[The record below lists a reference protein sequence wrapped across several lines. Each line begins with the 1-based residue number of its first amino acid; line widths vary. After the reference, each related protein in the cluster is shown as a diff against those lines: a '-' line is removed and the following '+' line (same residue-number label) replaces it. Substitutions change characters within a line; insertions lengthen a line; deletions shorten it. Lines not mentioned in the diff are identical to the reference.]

1 MSADSTDEF
10 LAALLRALADL
21 FEPIARAAAGPDSL
35 NALLHELG
43 WTLDAPG
50 QTTFDAIQ
58 VLADAVVSLASQ
70 ADALGGDDEGAKSKA
85 VRAAGTAVSK
95 IATGVA
101 ELSAKQPSLPAPFHD
116 AGLPEKVLNLL
127 VYDYLAFHKPR
138 LFAILRLAGI
148 LDEEFKPRPSQ
159 GADELVVDYVE
170 RQLVLT
176 RVGDLVTDPA
186 SLPRKVYGWGTPD
199 FRAGKLIRVLETA
212 GAAYGLAVSAETD
225 AGMHL
230 YWQDGAI
237 ATNAQ
242 RSLALPVWSS
252 VIATSD
258 GHVSAAQLDLVIVPI
273 PPGSALG
280 AATDKPEGIA
290 FFPRFGGQLSATIQL
305 TEGVDLTFSGGIED
319 EGLIRAE
326 LRPSGSEVKVYI
338 AAQDIDAVSMA
349 ARVDVAPNAPFVV
362 LGTPKS
368 SRLEI
373 AKAHAELGVALKLGA
388 PHMHIDTG
396 VDKASIVIDLGK
408 GDGFLQKLLG
418 GEPQQLDFGA
428 GVRWSTDEGLRFNGT
443 ATLRLELPVHLDLA
457 GVVQIDT
464 IHLVL
469 GASADPP
476 PAAQLEVSVTGGLK
490 LGPVAA
496 QVDRL
501 GVAMKLAKLPP
512 GQHHGALGDMDLV
525 FGFKP
530 PNGLGFVIDAGPVKG
545 GGFVSFDPE
554 AGEYAGIL
562 QLEVADEFAI
572 KAIGILATKMPDGRT
587 GFSLLM
593 IITAEFP
600 PIQLGYGFSLN
611 GVGGALGINRTMN
624 RQFLTNGIH
633 SGALESIL
641 FPPDPVA
648 HANQVISNLKQ
659 GFPIA
664 DGRFLF
670 GPMVKLAWGASIIT
684 LEVGVLLELP
694 MPVRLALLGR
704 LACAL
709 PEEEDAVVLLQVDIL
724 GFIDFGSGDI
734 SIDAT
739 LFGSKVAAFPITG
752 GFAVRINVGASPSF
766 ALAAGGFHPRA
777 ILPPGFPKLDRL
789 GIAISSG
796 ENPRLRLEAYFGLT
810 TNTVQVGARA
820 DFHVAADLGVL
831 GSFSATAD
839 LGFDAVFNFGPF
851 SFKVEIYGSLSIQ
864 RGGADVCSADLHF
877 TLEGVTPWH
886 VHGSATLHFLG
897 DHEMHF
903 DRTFGEAGPVETL
916 SPVNVAGSVVD
927 AIAASTAWGARPP
940 GDAHSYVTLRD
951 TGADGVLLHPLS
963 ELTVHQR
970 VAPLKTQLDKF
981 GNGPIDGTHTISIDA
996 VAITGMGTHGADDLD
1011 DLDDTFVP
1019 GQFFELTDD
1028 EKFKRPAFERLP
1040 AGVKVRTASFSTAST
1055 TQMADQ
1061 HYVTITV
1068 DDVTQMPSDD
1078 RGDLS
1083 KAHRVTEDVRATM
1096 AELGGAGESKLA
1108 RAGRYAAPSQ
1118 GISVSEPRWAVAG
1131 RDDLASAA
1139 SYATYTVAA
1148 RAVADPASTQIV
1160 ADYEAVAA

>member
-1 MSADSTDEF
+1 VITSSQI
-10 LAALLRALADL
+10 DL
-21 FEPIARAAAGPDSL
+21 VVVAIPVDA
-35 NALLHELG
+35 
-43 WTLDAPG
+43 APG
-50 QTTFDAIQ
+50 T
-58 VLADAVVSLASQ
+58 
-70 ADALGGDDEGAKSKA
+70 
-85 VRAAGTAVSK
+85 TAV
-95 IATGVA
+95 G
-101 ELSAKQPSLPAPFHD
+101 
-116 AGLPEKVLNLL
+116 
-127 VYDYLAFHKPR
+127 
-138 LFAILRLAGI
+138 
-148 LDEEFKPRPSQ
+148 
-159 GADELVVDYVE
+159 
-170 RQLVLT
+170 
-176 RVGDLVTDPA
+176 
-186 SLPRKVYGWGTPD
+186 
-199 FRAGKLIRVLETA
+199 
-212 GAAYGLAVSAETD
+212 GLA
-225 AGMHL
+225 L
-230 YWQDGAI
+230 
-237 ATNAQ
+237 
-242 RSLALPVWSS
+242 
-252 VIATSD
+252 
-258 GHVSAAQLDLVIVPI
+258 
-273 PPGSALG
+273 
-280 AATDKPEGIA
+280 
-290 FFPRFGGQLSATIQL
+290 FPRFRIDGEIDVEVAAGISLKATANIA
-305 TEGVDLTFSGGIED
+305 D
-319 EGLIRAE
+319 EGLVRAE
-326 LRPSGSEVKVYI
+326 LRPSGSRLFVDPTIQSASVAI
-338 AAQDIDAVSMA
+338 RA
-349 ARVDVAPNAPFVV
+349 DVAPAKPYVVVGAP
-362 LGTPKS
+362 TS

-373 AKAHAELGVALKLGA
+373 ATAHAELGVALKLGA

-418 GEPQQLDFGA
+418 GEPQQLDFGV

-469 GASADPP
+469 GASAAAQPS
-476 PAAQLEVSVTGGLK
+476 AQLEVSVTGGLK

-496 QVDRL
+496 QVDRI
-501 GVAMKLAKLPP
+501 GVAMKLVRLPA
-512 GQHHGALGDMDLV
+512 GRHDGALGDMDLV

-572 KAIGILATKMPDGRT
+572 KAIGILATKMPDGRP

-624 RQFLTNGIH
+624 REFLTNGIH

-664 DGRFLF
+664 EGRFLF

-684 LEVGVLLELP
+684 LEVGILLELP

-796 ENPRLRLEAYFGLT
+796 DNPRLRLEAYFGVT
-810 TNTVQVGARA
+810 TNTIQVGARA

-839 LGFDAVFNFGPF
+839 LGFDALFNFGPF
-851 SFKVEIYGSLSIQ
+851 SFKVDIYGSLSIQ
-864 RGGADVCSADLHF
+864 RGGADLCSADLRF
-877 TLEGVTPWH
+877 ILEGVTPWH
-886 VHGSATLHFLG
+886 VHGNATLHFLG
-897 DHEMHF
+897 DHDMHF
-903 DRTFGEAGPVETL
+903 DRTFGDAGAVETL
-916 SPVNVAGSVVD
+916 SPVNVAGSVRD
-927 AIAASTAWGARPP
+927 AVAADTAWGARPP

-951 TGADGVLLHPLS
+951 TGDAGMLLHPLS

-981 GNGPIDGTHTISIDA
+981 GNGPIDGAHTISIEQ
-996 VAITGMGTHGADDLD
+996 VAITGMGGVQGVDDLE
-1011 DLDDTFVP
+1011 DTFVP
-1019 GQFFELTDD
+1019 GQFFQMTDD

-1040 AGVKVRTASFSTAST
+1040 AGVKVRTASFATATSQT
-1055 TQMADQ
+1055 ADQ
-1061 HYVTITV
+1061 HYITITV
-1068 DDVTQMPSDD
+1068 DDVKQRLTDD
-1078 RGDLS
+1078 RGDDLS
-1083 KAHRVTEDVRATM
+1083 KAHRVSEDVRATM

-1108 RAGRYAAPSQ
+1108 PAGRYASPSQ
-1118 GISVSEPRWAVAG
+1118 GIVVGEPRWVVAG
-1131 RDDLASAA
+1131 RDDLASAGT
-1139 SYATYTVAA
+1139 YATYTEAA
-1148 RAVADPASTQIV
+1148 RAAADPRSTQIV
-1160 ADYEAVAA
+1160 GEFEAVVA